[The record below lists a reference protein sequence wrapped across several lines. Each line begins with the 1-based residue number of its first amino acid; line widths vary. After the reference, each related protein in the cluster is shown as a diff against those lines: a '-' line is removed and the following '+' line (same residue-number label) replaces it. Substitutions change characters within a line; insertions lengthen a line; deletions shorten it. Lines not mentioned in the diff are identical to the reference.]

1 MSEDFIIASVV
12 GLLILLALACY
23 LSRNKQKLIKVEFRG
38 WNAEGVPPTQWTRL
52 EVNAGPY
59 YFKPDDEIYVGVT
72 GKRVRVARRGQMS
85 PPQSMHFKLPR
96 IDTLPRGTQHIT
108 AHDRAGNLYY
118 LHFEISKG
126 AVPCVT

>member
-1 MSEDFIIASVV
+1 MSEDTILAGII
-12 GLLILLALACY
+12 GLLVLLALAVY
-23 LSRNKQKLIKVEFRG
+23 LSREKKKLIKLEFRG

-59 YFKPDDEIYVGVT
+59 YFMPDEEIYVGVT

-85 PPQSMHFKLPR
+85 PPQEMHFKLPR
-96 IDTLPRGTQHIT
+96 LDTLPRGTQYIT
-108 AHDRAGNLYY
+108 AYNRAGVMYY